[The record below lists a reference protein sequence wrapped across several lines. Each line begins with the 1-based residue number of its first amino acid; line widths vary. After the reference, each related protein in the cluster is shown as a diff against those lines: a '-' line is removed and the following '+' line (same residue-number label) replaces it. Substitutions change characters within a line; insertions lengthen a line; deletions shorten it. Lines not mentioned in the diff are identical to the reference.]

1 MNVKV
6 KISELI
12 GTVFFIGKLPLAPG
26 TWGSAFALLIWYL
39 ISPSIESPL
48 FLLITLV
55 LFFIG
60 VAVSQVLI
68 DDWKED
74 DPSVIIIDEWVGQ
87 WIGLWLV
94 PHDIVWGLVSFFWFR
109 VFDILK
115 PGPVQK
121 MDDIKSGIGVMMDD
135 AVAGILALFMTPS
148 LYYFWT
154 S

>member
-74 DPSVIIIDEWVGQ
+74 YPSVIIIDEWVGQ

-115 PGPVQK
+115 PVPVQK

-135 AVAGILALFMTPS
+135 AVAGILALFMTQS